1 MNSIGRK
8 MSPDLDSEGPGLVGG
23 AAGGGT
29 QSKLSFGFVVQ
40 CLLSRFSLVYDIQFQ
55 KEKDSTY
62 L

>member
-1 MNSIGRK
+1 